1 MDQPPEASF
10 WAAGPGVTSMGG
22 AFRVN
27 LLGFA
32 VAEIAYVHPND
43 RPLKGWYWQ
52 FDIQPGY

>member
-1 MDQPPEASF
+1 
-10 WAAGPGVTSMGG
+10 MGG